1 MLNNNLPKNQ
11 YVSGQN
17 FVLLSNVVFAANI
30 SNNLPGLMPE
40 GNIKVIN
47 ENNLYKTYKIVNINL
62 KDGDVVFC
70 STGYVELLFYYLK
83 KLKKVNNITLITG
96 QSDRPVEQNLFKQKP
111 KCIVSWYSVNVDHK
125 NELLKPI
132 PLGLANDYSPKN
144 IRIENF
150 LNYKNDNETKESKLY
165 VNLQKNTN
173 LRERAALEETF
184 KGLDWVVYKE
194 PNLNIGEYMS
204 DLHKYEFVLCPW
216 GNGFDT
222 HRLWEALY
230 SGAIPV
236 TKKHKTYKSFKKLP
250 IIFVDDLNDFTLE
263 SLMIK
268 KNLLEE
274 SNLDMLNM
282 SYWKKEIF
290 TTTKENYSKETILE
304 NKIYELYF
312 WKKLE
317 VLSFFRN
324 KLKIVKYYFHKALKR
339 I

>member
-1 MLNNNLPKNQ
+1 LLNNNLPKNQ

>member
-1 MLNNNLPKNQ
+1 LLNNNLPKNQ

-236 TKKHKTYKSFKKLP
+236 TKKHKTYKSFRKLP

-274 SNLDMLNM
+274 SNFDMLNM

-290 TTTKENYSKETILE
+290 STTKENYSKETILE

>member
-96 QSDRPVEQNLFKQKP
+96 QSNRPVEQNLFKQKP

>member
-236 TKKHKTYKSFKKLP
+236 TKKHKTYKSFRKLP

-274 SNLDMLNM
+274 SNFDMLNM

-290 TTTKENYSKETILE
+290 STTKENYSKETILE

>member
-1 MLNNNLPKNQ
+1 MLYNNLPKNQ

-17 FVLLSNVVFAANI
+17 FVLLSNVIFAANI
-30 SNNLPGLMPE
+30 SNNLTGVMPE
-40 GNIKVIN
+40 ENIKVIN
-47 ENNLYKTYKIVNINL
+47 ENNLYKTYKIENINL
-62 KDGDVVFC
+62 KDGDVIFC

-96 QSDRPVEQNLFKQKP
+96 QSDRPIEQNLFNEKP
-111 KCIVSWYSVNVDHK
+111 KCIVSWYSVNVNHK
-125 NELLKPI
+125 DELLKPI

-150 LNYKNDNETKESKLY
+150 LNYKNKIVTKERKLY

-173 LRERAALEETF
+173 LRERAFLQETF
-184 KGLDWVVYKE
+184 KKLDWVVYRE
-194 PNLNIGEYMS
+194 PTLSIEEYLS

-236 TKKHKTYKSFKKLP
+236 TKKHKTYKSFRKLP
-250 IIFVDDLNDFTLE
+250 IIFVDDLSDLTLE

-274 SNLDMLNM
+274 SNFDMLKM

-290 TTTKENYSKETILE
+290 STSKENYHKETVLE

-324 KLKIVKYYFHKALKR
+324 KLKIIKYFLHKVLKR